1 MVGDLDAVEILLIQ
15 SRKKLGLSLRAVIR
29 GNVWRLDK
37 LSCAYP
43 DLTAAEQKQEAENSS
58 TNKTASSDTL
68 HHGGTSC
75 RHGTISLK
83 WSRNDEIQLAAAL
96 FIFYDTMI

>member
-1 MVGDLDAVEILLIQ
+1 MVGNLDAVEILLIQ
-15 SRKKLGLSLRAVIR
+15 SRKKLRLSLRAVIR

-37 LSCAYP
+37 LSCSYP
-43 DLTAAEQKQEAENSS
+43 DLTAAEQKQETENSS

-75 RHGTISLK
+75 RHGAISLR

>member
-15 SRKKLGLSLRAVIR
+15 SRKKLRLSLRAVIR
-29 GNVWRLDK
+29 GNVWWLDK
-37 LSCAYP
+37 LSCSCP
-43 DLTAAEQKQEAENSS
+43 DLTAAEQKQETENSS

-75 RHGTISLK
+75 RYGTISLK
-83 WSRNDEIQLAAAL
+83 WSRNDGIQLAAAL
-96 FIFYDTMI
+96 FISYDTMI

>member
-1 MVGDLDAVEILLIQ
+1 MK
-15 SRKKLGLSLRAVIR
+15 KKLMFTLMLMGCLCLCI
-29 GNVWRLDK
+29 GCGK
-37 LSCAYP
+37 KEK
-43 DLTAAEQKQEAENSS
+43 EQEQDAENSS

-75 RHGTISLK
+75 RHGAISLR